1 MSSRMWK
8 KNRLTVSW
16 NAAVSN
22 QKSVSAASFK
32 SSGAG

>member
-16 NAAVSN
+16 SAAVSN
-22 QKSVSAASFK
+22 QKSVSAAGFK